1 MDNKTQYQGI
11 ITLWA
16 VAECGLGG
24 IMHALKIPF
33 TGIVVGSLSVICLY
47 FIAKY
52 SEHKTKSII
61 EATATVLMIKL
72 LASPHSPWQ
81 AYVAVSFQALMAIVL
96 LSWKKISTVNIFA
109 FTIITQLE
117 SAVQRILIMVL
128 IFGNDFISAL
138 DKAIMQLVKWMGI
151 NYDGSLLWPVFF
163 GYVSLHLLTG
173 IVLGFWIPGMEADVD
188 DMKRKVIELPDHQ
201 IADKRKGNI
210 RIWMVLGLSLLL
222 PLAVA
227 WILNDESLV
236 YVFLRVL
243 VITMAFIFVLTPVMK
258 YFIKRFTN
266 SNANHHQVNQVI
278 AQLPELVGIYTSYI
292 KWANVNYSGLA
303 KIKHILIA
311 VLYASIYRVDVKQ

>member
-1 MDNKTQYQGI
+1 MNNKTKYQGI

-33 TGIVVGSLSVICLY
+33 TGIVVGSISVICLY

-52 SEHKTKSII
+52 SEQKTKSII

-96 LSWKKISTVNIFA
+96 LSWKKISTVHIFA

-128 IFGNDFISAL
+128 VFGNDFISAL
-138 DKAIMQLVKWMGI
+138 DKAIIQIIKWMGI
-151 NYDGSLLWPVFF
+151 SYEGSLVWPVFLA
-163 GYVSLHLLTG
+163 YVALHLLTG
-173 IVLGFWIPGMEADVD
+173 IVLGFWIPGLEGDVD
-188 DMKRKVIELPDHQ
+188 DMKKKEIVLPPPINAQ
-201 IADKRKGNI
+201 NKKRYN
-210 RIWMVLGLSLLL
+210 RIWFVLGIGLLL
-222 PLAVA
+222 PLTAA
-227 WILNDESLV
+227 WILNDKSLV

-243 VITMAFIFVLTPVMK
+243 VITMTFIFILTPIIK
-258 YFIKRFTN
+258 YFIKRFTTL
-266 SNANHHQVNQVI
+266 NANQHQVDHVI
-278 AQLPELVGIYTSYI
+278 TQLPELVNDYARYI
-292 KWANVNYSGLA
+292 KWANINYSGLA
-303 KIKHILIA
+303 KIKHILVAI
-311 VLYASIYRVDVKQ
+311 LYASIYKVDVKS

>member
-1 MDNKTQYQGI
+1 MNNKTKYQGI

-33 TGIVVGSLSVICLY
+33 TGIVVGSISVICLY

-96 LSWKKISTVNIFA
+96 LTWKNIHNVNIFL

-128 IFGNDFISAL
+128 VFGNDFISAL
-138 DKAIMQLVKWMGI
+138 DKAIVQIIKWMGI
-151 NYDGSLLWPVFF
+151 SYEGSLVWPVFL
-163 GYVSLHLLTG
+163 GYVALHLLTG
-173 IVLGFWIPGMEADVD
+173 IILGFWIPGMEADVD
-188 DMKRKVIELPDHQ
+188 NMRKKDIVLPQHINAQ
-201 IADKRKGNI
+201 NI
-210 RIWMVLGLSLLL
+210 KANNRIWVILGLGLLL
-222 PLAVA
+222 PLATA
-227 WILNDESLV
+227 WILNDKSLV

-243 VITMAFIFVLTPVMK
+243 VITMTFIFILTPVIK
-258 YFIKRFTN
+258 YFIKRFTS
-266 SNANHHQVNQVI
+266 SNANQHQVDHI
-278 AQLPELVGIYTSYI
+278 ITQLPELVNDYARYI
-292 KWANVNYSGLA
+292 KWANINYSGLA

-311 VLYASIYRVDVKQ
+311 ILYASIYKVDVKA